1 MYANFRTG
9 YSFRHAVGKVSDVI
23 ISADVANAFKQ
34 NYYYAPIADRG
45 SCYGWSEWGEE
56 CEKQGLIP
64 IYGVELAVC
73 TEEDLFEAAKP
84 ARDYWIFYATEL
96 KYLNNILSVA
106 TSQSKH
112 IFKGGKNL
120 RTPILSYNQ
129 AMRISY
135 QHVYKICSYRANV
148 DEICDF
154 LEKNPQYKTNL
165 YAGFSQAMTYGQ
177 FFYLRSILELPFV
190 LVSEN
195 KYPAKEDIALYQNV
209 CGNGAITKLIP
220 QHILNMEELYDNLKF
235 KLPTFASFTH
245 ECYKNTRCIFE
256 TCRYLRIKSGGIPK
270 AQRKKSL
277 REECFDNLYSSEL
290 SKDKKYLTR
299 LNKELALIEKKE
311 FTFYFELVA
320 DICQWAR
327 KKMLVG
333 PGRGSAA
340 GSLVCYLMGITS
352 IDPIKYKLSFER
364 FLTEYRVDLPD
375 IDIDFPNRDMVIT
388 YLKETFGKHNVAKL
402 GTVNMYQAR
411 SALREA
417 AGAMGIPQYHVTKT
431 IDGLI
436 EYPAGSEKQ
445 KQALTETLNTTKA
458 GKQLLMNFPEF
469 VITKRIEDHP
479 RHAGV
484 HAAGVIV
491 SERPIA
497 EIGPVDNHGD
507 ETVLMLD
514 KKAAEWNNL
523 LKIDALGLHQLAIIE
538 NCLEVIN
545 IQNTSLPDEYN
556 DELCFDIL
564 RRGAYGGIFQFE
576 GTALQS
582 VCDKIYLEDFEDMA
596 IVTSIARR
604 GPLSSGAARDWIK
617 RKNSHSDVYT
627 KIHPILDEI
636 LEPTQG
642 VLVFQE
648 QVMDICRK
656 FARMDWL
663 SVMGIREAIGKSKGK
678 EAIDKFGQLFK
689 TNLELSQT
697 ELGINNEFINK
708 LWNEILQHGGYSF
721 NRSHAI
727 CYSVISYWCLWLKV
741 YYPKEFIASTLTYT
755 KDEDKK
761 RNLLIEATTKLGIDY
776 KAVDEETSLAIK
788 WKVNKLGV
796 IVGPFINIHGIGI
809 KLANQIIG
817 ARNRNDDIKVSL
829 LKKIRNNKIPLASL
843 HMIHQK
849 AKKLCGGDFKKKG
862 IVTKITNVD
871 DIRIGEQD
879 MKYTI
884 ICTPVSLKVRNMNE
898 QKLIEKRKGKI
909 IPSTQPLE
917 FLSGYVK
924 DDTGKI
930 LVNINR
936 FNYSKPYAKQ
946 FFESAKADRSL
957 FALRGLVRGG
967 EGKTYK
973 SFEIENFKYLGE
985 M

>member
-1 MYANFRTG
+1 MDNF
-9 YSFRHAVGKVSDVI
+9 S
-23 ISADVANAFKQ
+23 
-34 NYYYAPIADRG
+34 
-45 SCYGWSEWGEE
+45 
-56 CEKQGLIP
+56 
-64 IYGVELAVC
+64 
-73 TEEDLFEAAKP
+73 
-84 ARDYWIFYATEL
+84 
-96 KYLNNILSVA
+96 ILEV
-106 TSQSKH
+106 
-112 IFKGGKNL
+112 F
-120 RTPILSYNQ
+120 
-129 AMRISY
+129 
-135 QHVYKICSYRANV
+135 
-148 DEICDF
+148 
-154 LEKNPQYKTNL
+154 
-165 YAGFSQAMTYGQ
+165 
-177 FFYLRSILELPFV
+177 LELPFV
-190 LVSEN
+190 IVSEN
-195 KYPAKEDIALYQNV
+195 KYPKKEDLALYQNI

-220 QHILNMEELYDNLKF
+220 QHILTHEEFHSNLKF
-235 KLPTFASFTH
+235 KLPNAASFAR
-245 ECYKNTRCIFE
+245 ECHNNKKHIFKNCKG
-256 TCRYLRIKSGGIPK
+256 LNIKSGGIPK
-270 AQRKKSL
+270 VKREKTL
-277 REECFDNLYSSEL
+277 REECFNKLYNTKL
-290 SKDKKYLTR
+290 SKKQIYLTR
-299 LNKELALIEKKE
+299 LRRELELIEKKE

-327 KKMLVG
+327 KRMLVG

-340 GSLVCYLMGITS
+340 GSLVCYLMEITS
-352 IDPIKYKLSFER
+352 VDPIKYNLSFER
-364 FLTEYRVDLPD
+364 FLTEYRTDLPD
-375 IDIDFPNRDMVIT
+375 IDIDFPDRDIVII
-388 YLKETFGKHNVAKL
+388 YLKETFGKYNVAKL

-431 IDGLI
+431 IDALI

-445 KQALTETLNTTKA
+445 KQALSETLDTTKA

-469 VITKRIEDHP
+469 SITKRIEDHP

-491 SERPIA
+491 SEKPIA
-497 EIGPVDNHGD
+497 EIGPVDNHSL
-507 ETVLMLD
+507 EAVLMLD
-514 KKAAEWNNL
+514 KKAAEDNNL
-523 LKIDALGLHQLAIIE
+523 LKIDALGLHQLRIIE
-538 NCLEVIN
+538 DCLDRIN
-545 IQNTSLPDEYN
+545 ISNKSLPNEYD

-576 GTALQS
+576 GAALQS

-596 IVTSIARR
+596 IVTSIARK

-617 RKNSHSDVYT
+617 RKNSRSDVYT
-627 KIHPILDEI
+627 KIHPILDKI

-663 SVMGIREAIGKSKGK
+663 SVMGVRKAIGKSKGK
-678 EAIDKFGQLFK
+678 EAIDKFGRLFK
-689 TNLELSQT
+689 TNLGLNQT
-697 ELGINNEFINK
+697 NLGINNEFINK
-708 LWNEILQHGGYSF
+708 LWNEISQHGGYSF

-727 CYSVISYWCLWLKV
+727 CYSVISYWCLWLKT
-741 YYPKEFIASTLTYT
+741 YYPKEFVAATLTYT

-761 RNLLIEATTKLGIDY
+761 RNLLIEATSKLDIQY
-776 KAVDEETSLAIK
+776 KAVDEETSLATR
-788 WKVNKLGV
+788 WRVNTKGV
-796 IVGPFINIHGIGI
+796 IVGPFTNVHGIGI
-809 KLANQIIG
+809 KLANQIVG
-817 ARNRNDDIKVSL
+817 ARNRNDDIKISL
-829 LKKIRNNKIPLASL
+829 LKKIRNNRIPLASL
-843 HMIHQK
+843 HMIHQT
-849 AKKLCGGDFKKKG
+849 AKKFCGGDFKKKG
-862 IVTKITNVD
+862 IVTKITFVD
-871 DIRIGEQD
+871 DIKIGEQD

-909 IPSTQPLE
+909 IPNTQPLE

-936 FNYSKPYAKQ
+936 FNYSKPYAKK